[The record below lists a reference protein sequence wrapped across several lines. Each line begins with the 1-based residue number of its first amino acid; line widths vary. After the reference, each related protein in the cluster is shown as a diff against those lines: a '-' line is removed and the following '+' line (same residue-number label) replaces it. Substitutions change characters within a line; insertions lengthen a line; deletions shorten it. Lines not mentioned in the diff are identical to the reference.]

1 MNCKIFNQAVYL
13 NNSYDTNTDT
23 QFYSTNFNKSHNIS
37 KYKNKNYTYRRLK
50 SAATIPTPRAV
61 RARKFRPQQT
71 RLKCSTRVP
80 ISNVPPY
87 QIAFSPSPPLV
98 LSWNASEIP
107 APLLSF
113 PPSSLR
119 GMKRIYSPISH
130 AYQKIEN
137 QGAQRMPV
145 VETRNRSIGEE
156 HHEVSYCSRHTSCQ
170 RDTVN
175 VGYETNILIKIF
187 HLSVFLKYR
196 CRTHFFQI
204 NSDHGLPQERLPLL
218 I

>member
-50 SAATIPTPRAV
+50 SAATIPAPRAV

-107 APLLSF
+107 PCPFFHFPLIPQGNEKDLF
-113 PPSSLR
+113 PYFPCIPKNRKSRSTTHARSRNQKSIHR
-119 GMKRIYSPISH
+119 GRVP
-130 AYQKIEN
+130 
-137 QGAQRMPV
+137 
-145 VETRNRSIGEE
+145 
-156 HHEVSYCSRHTSCQ
+156 
-170 RDTVN
+170 
-175 VGYETNILIKIF
+175 
-187 HLSVFLKYR
+187 
-196 CRTHFFQI
+196 
-204 NSDHGLPQERLPLL
+204 
-218 I
+218 

>member
-50 SAATIPTPRAV
+50 SAATIPAPSSSCSEISATTNAVKMQHSRSHFKRAPIPNCFQSLTTPRSLMEC
-61 RARKFRPQQT
+61 FRNP
-71 RLKCSTRVP
+71 
-80 ISNVPPY
+80 
-87 QIAFSPSPPLV
+87 PPL
-98 LSWNASEIP
+98 
-107 APLLSF
+107 PLLSF

-156 HHEVSYCSRHTSCQ
+156 HHEVSYCSWHTSCQ

-175 VGYETNILIKIF
+175 VGYGTNIFLIKIF
-187 HLSVFLKYR
+187 HLSVFLK
-196 CRTHFFQI
+196 
-204 NSDHGLPQERLPLL
+204 
-218 I
+218 